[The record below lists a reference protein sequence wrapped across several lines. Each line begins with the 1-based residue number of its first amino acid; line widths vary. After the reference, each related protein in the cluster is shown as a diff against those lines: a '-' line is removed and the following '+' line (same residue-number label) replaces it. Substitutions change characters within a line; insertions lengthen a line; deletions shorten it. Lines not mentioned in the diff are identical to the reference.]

1 MIHSL
6 LYIFLYYNAEQLLN
20 TFYFSNYKTNYYI
33 MNNDLIKNN
42 NDYYNSMIHLS
53 IFIFV
58 IYSIILIK
66 QITYYN
72 LINNRPLILAFIY
85 LKYTMNIILN
95 DNMTI
100 NEYIISRNIMWCFA
114 TPVMLI
120 MYKNVNNIS
129 LKEIKIEYNIIPN
142 ILNTLGY
149 RYKNTTNYYYVMGIS
164 YILLGI
170 FMKHLYNSRKNRF
183 ANIFIL
189 IWGLFCALHTIE
201 LFNIID
207 KNAIHYYYLCLDMIG
222 KVTIS
227 IIINDYNEREVA
239 IKDIVDLQ
247 TLNFISYMVKNI
259 RIYNNENKLLSKNC
273 ENFIQYINNLF
284 ITKIPENTDLLKKD
298 LLKKILPLG
307 FDKDYIANIN
317 NQSGLNAEPEITQIN
332 IKPKQY
338 DMVCILFTDIVNYTE
353 LARNYSDTI
362 IFQLLNDVYIKF
374 DSIIKKY
381 QHLQKVETIGDA
393 YMVVGDIFRNE
404 NNHKVVIKEII
415 LLAFEFI
422 SEIKNIQTP
431 DNNKLSIRIGINMGN
446 VSIGILG
453 SEIPRLC
460 VVGNAVNSASRL
472 QSTADIDTIQM
483 SRHIYE
489 QIEEINFDIKFDII
503 KKENV
508 FLKNIGSVTTYNI
521 TPPPIY

>member
-1 MIHSL
+1 
-6 LYIFLYYNAEQLLN
+6 
-20 TFYFSNYKTNYYI
+20 
-33 MNNDLIKNN
+33 
-42 NDYYNSMIHLS
+42 
-53 IFIFV
+53 
-58 IYSIILIK
+58 
-66 QITYYN
+66 
-72 LINNRPLILAFIY
+72 
-85 LKYTMNIILN
+85 
-95 DNMTI
+95 
-100 NEYIISRNIMWCFA
+100 
-114 TPVMLI
+114 
-120 MYKNVNNIS
+120 
-129 LKEIKIEYNIIPN
+129 
-142 ILNTLGY
+142 
-149 RYKNTTNYYYVMGIS
+149 
-164 YILLGI
+164 
-170 FMKHLYNSRKNRF
+170 
-183 ANIFIL
+183 
-189 IWGLFCALHTIE
+189 
-201 LFNIID
+201 
-207 KNAIHYYYLCLDMIG
+207 MIG
-222 KVTIS
+222 KVTTS
-227 IIINDYNEREVA
+227 IIINDYNERQVA